1 MMLLKITCFAI
12 ISAAICSAIGLALSL
27 PSLIVIGGVL
37 EGVFGVD
44 EVAWYGFAIGPLLAI
59 IGFLVGAYYGAAFA
73 LRTREYSLRDYGRT
87 IWAFLN
93 NV

>member
-1 MMLLKITCFAI
+1 MLLLKITCFAI
-12 ISAAICSAIGLALSL
+12 ISAAICSAIGLVLSI
-27 PSLIVIGGVL
+27 PGLIVIGGVL

-44 EVAWYGFAIGPLLAI
+44 EVAWYGFVIGPIFAI
-59 IGFLVGAYYGAAFA
+59 IGFLVGAYYGSVFA
-73 LRTREYSLRDYGRT
+73 LRTRGYSLREYGRT

>member
-1 MMLLKITCFAI
+1 MLLLKITCFAI
-12 ISAAICSAIGLALSL
+12 ISAATCSAIGLVLSI
-27 PSLIVIGGVL
+27 PGLIVIGGVL

-44 EVAWYGFAIGPLLAI
+44 EVAWYGFVIDPIFAI
-59 IGFLVGAYYGAAFA
+59 IGFLLGAYYGSVFA
-73 LRTREYSLRDYGRT
+73 LRTRGYSLREYGRT